1 MVQLLLHL
9 ALPLEQRVHFVV
21 RHLFAKLGVD
31 LFKLFQQIDSL
42 LYGFFHNFAYRSR
55 IVYQRFLLQIADRI
69 ARRENGLAVKLLV
82 HARQNA
88 QQRRFARAVE
98 TDHADL
104 GSIEIGKVNVFEN
117 RPLVVI
123 FADADHRIDNFVWF
137 SAHELKSYY

>member
-1 MVQLLLHL
+1 
-9 ALPLEQRVHFVV
+9 
-21 RHLFAKLGVD
+21 KLGVD

-42 LYGFFHNFAYRSR
+42 LYGLFHNFAHRSR
-55 IVYQRFLLQIADRI
+55 IVYQRFLLQTADRI
-69 ARRENGLAVKLLV
+69 ARRENGLAVELLV
-82 HARQNA
+82 HARQDA

-117 RPLVVI
+117 RSLVVI
-123 FADADHRIDNFVWF
+123 FTDADHRIDNFVWF